1 MMSDFNFKRD
11 AIIPSVKKGAE
22 LLDEALPG
30 WHKAINQRLL
40 NLATP
45 NPKGNNNGLYAQE
58 GTGCILCQLDL
69 YLDEESDLRLPYN
82 QPIRLKD
89 FGDYNDGLRWLQH
102 YAGEHI
108 DGEKYGFD
116 IMDEFE
122 DDDGEIWENPYT
134 ASAYYTML
142 DDLWKEEIAIRT
154 ESGS

>member
-1 MMSDFNFKRD
+1 MSFNFKRD
-11 AIIPSVKKGAE
+11 AIVPSVKRGAE

-45 NPKGNNNGLYAQE
+45 NPTGIYGSHAQE
-58 GTGCILCQLDL
+58 GTGCILCQLDC

-89 FGDYNDGLRWLQH
+89 FGDYSEGLRSLREYSGQ
-102 YAGEHI
+102 YFSPSI
-108 DGEKYGFD
+108 YGFD

-122 DDDGEIWENPYT
+122 DEDGEVWDNPYDPST
-134 ASAYYTML
+134 YYVML

-154 ESGS
+154 TSSG